1 MFVRLKYSEPQFK
14 KLKIMVLEKEE
25 KSKLISKF
33 ATHKGDTGSPEIQ
46 IALLTK
52 RIEDLSRHLKE
63 HRKDLHS
70 RRGLLQMVNKRRRL
84 LVYLREKDETRYKN
98 VANKL
103 NLSK

>member
-1 MFVRLKYSEPQFK
+1 MALD
-14 KLKIMVLEKEE
+14 KEE

-33 ATHKGDTGSPEIQ
+33 ATHRGDTGSPEIQ

-52 RIEDLSRHLKE
+52 RVGDLSRHLKE